1 MDESEQREQEI
12 VKGMEQDRKTAE
24 QFVLNYDNKRKTY
37 DDRKQEWL
45 NANNAP
51 AGEKVGGKTN
61 LPGSPTEN
69 AAIKVAQYDMEHPEY
84 LWLRAVEIALKTFG
98 ERKRIFITVRREA
111 DRRAQSYHGKKS
123 WVVFTQRRYSEEI
136 AKRYIFDEGGWVSD
150 RTIKKWWALILDRVV
165 EIHLR
170 LKKN

>member
-1 MDESEQREQEI
+1 MDEAEQREQEI

-24 QFVLNYDNKRKTY
+24 RFVLNYDNERKEY
-37 DDRKQEWL
+37 EDKKQEWL
-45 NANNAP
+45 NANNAL

-69 AAIKVAQYDMEHPEY
+69 AAIKVAQYDMEHPRY

-98 ERKRIFITVRREA
+98 ERKRIFIVVRCEA
-111 DRRAQSYHGKKS
+111 EAKAQIYHGKKS
-123 WVVFTQRRYSEEI
+123 WVVYTQRRFAEEL
-136 AKRYIFDEGGWVSD
+136 AKRYINDGGNWVSE
-150 RTIKKWWALILDRVV
+150 RTIKKWWAQILQRVV

-170 LKKN
+170 LK

>member
-1 MDESEQREQEI
+1 MDEAEQREQEI

-24 QFVLNYDNKRKTY
+24 KFVLNYDNERKTY

-51 AGEKVGGKTN
+51 AGGKVGGKTN

-111 DRRAQSYHGKKS
+111 DRKAQSYHGKKS
-123 WVVFTQRRYSEEI
+123 WVVFAQRRYSEEI
-136 AKRYIFDEGGWVSD
+136 AKRYIFDDGGWVSE
-150 RTIKKWWALILDRVV
+150 RTIIKWWQQVLERVV
-165 EIHLR
+165 EIYLR
-170 LKKN
+170 IK